1 MAQIGSR
8 KQQQFSRIYIS
19 FFPSS
24 YWTEEQKPSACQQQ
38 QKKDKRKKKKAS
50 IKSCRG
56 SVSREGGGYR
66 KIKKKRNK
74 KKCPL
79 WPNLVHL
86 FHRIV

>member
-24 YWTEEQKPSACQQQ
+24 YWTEEQKPLACQQQ
-38 QKKDKRKKKKAS
+38 QKKDKRKKKKKAS

-56 SVSREGGGYR
+56 SVSREGGGEGVP
-66 KIKKKRNK
+66 KNK
-74 KKCPL
+74 KKKE
-79 WPNLVHL
+79 
-86 FHRIV
+86 

>member
-38 QKKDKRKKKKAS
+38 QKKDKRKKKKGKHKKLS
-50 IKSCRG
+50 WLSQQGRG
-56 SVSREGGGYR
+56 GVP
-66 KIKKKRNK
+66 KNK
-74 KKCPL
+74 KKKE
-79 WPNLVHL
+79 
-86 FHRIV
+86 